1 MSAITKKDLGNQV
14 AENAELTKAEA
25 DRAVTAMT
33 DAITAELAKGGSVAL
48 TGFGSFQVKER
59 SARTGRNPQTG
70 ESISIAAS
78 KVPGFKAGKSLK
90 DAVN

>member
-1 MSAITKKDLGNQV
+1 
-14 AENAELTKAEA
+14 
-25 DRAVTAMT
+25 MT

-48 TGFGSFQVKER
+48 TGFGSFQVKDR
-59 SARTGRNPQTG
+59 SARIGRNPQTG

-78 KVPGFKAGKSLK
+78 KVPGFKAGKSRK